1 MKSCTC
7 AEMSLA
13 LLRLKSEVVAVMRMV
28 DLYFSA
34 LCERKSLSGCA
45 MRFYFVHNVD
55 PFNFYPDYCFAIV
68 ILPKALPVK

>member
-1 MKSCTC
+1 
-7 AEMSLA
+7 
-13 LLRLKSEVVAVMRMV
+13 MV
-28 DLYFSA
+28 DLYLSA

-68 ILPKALPVK
+68 ILPKALPAK